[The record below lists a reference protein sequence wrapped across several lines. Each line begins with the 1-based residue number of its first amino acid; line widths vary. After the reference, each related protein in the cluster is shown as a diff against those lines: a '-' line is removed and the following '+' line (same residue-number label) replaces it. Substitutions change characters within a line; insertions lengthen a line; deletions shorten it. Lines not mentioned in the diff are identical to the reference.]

1 MWQLSDNQIAE
12 VSGGTTPDFSNVVV
26 TVTSTATD
34 CTVRFDRPPPPS
46 CPVPTVP
53 R

>member
-1 MWQLSDNQIAE
+1 MWQLSDDQIDE

-26 TVTSTATD
+26 TVTTTETD
-34 CTVRFDRPPPPS
+34 CTVRFDRPPPSS
-46 CPVPTVP
+46 CPVPLVP